1 MSLSLVEKYVCDT
14 VGTIKG
20 KIEPGK
26 GSSSLDMIVDHHTA
40 FENNTNKA
48 KVWFFGFFSLD
59 VDNVGLFCFL
69 VCLFLF
75 CFVFLFCFPINIQ
88 LEGFKSQLYKHCRS
102 KSASRIES
110 FEIRLYLLIPF
121 KWMIPFPWS
130 LTWIWRNSANL
141 KLSYIPSRFELLEV
155 DFSFKT

>member
-40 FENNTNKA
+40 FENNTSKA
-48 KVWFFGFFSLD
+48 KVWFFSLD
-59 VDNVGLFCFL
+59 VSNVGLFCFL

-110 FEIRLYLLIPF
+110 FEIRLYLLIPSSE
-121 KWMIPFPWS
+121 WYLFPWS
-130 LTWIWRNSANL
+130 LTWTWRNSANL

>member
-40 FENNTNKA
+40 FENNNSKA
-48 KVWFFGFFSLD
+48 KVWFFGFFPLD
-59 VDNVGLFCFL
+59 VNNVGLFCFL

-102 KSASRIES
+102 KSVSRIES

-121 KWMIPFPWS
+121 KWMIPVPLESHLDMTKF
-130 LTWIWRNSANL
+130 RQFEV
-141 KLSYIPSRFELLEV
+141 KLYSFTVRVIGSRF
-155 DFSFKT
+155 FF